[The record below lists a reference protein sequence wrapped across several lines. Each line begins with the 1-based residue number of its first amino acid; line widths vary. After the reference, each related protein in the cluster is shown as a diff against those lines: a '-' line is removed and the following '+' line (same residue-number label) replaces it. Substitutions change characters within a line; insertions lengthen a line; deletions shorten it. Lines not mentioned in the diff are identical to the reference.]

1 MAARFAGPAKQAAS
15 VMKKLQGTH
24 IKSVGTVRNY
34 EERLLQIATHL
45 KEHRLGGLRDM
56 TPASALDYL
65 RQRASSVSQKTLDME
80 RQAIQ
85 AMMHH
90 VSNKLA
96 PGQTLEVIKSTA
108 PVARKGAGGKP
119 KLLAEQSRA
128 YNREQMLLIAARQAP
143 HNALATEIAHA
154 AGLRSHEL
162 LTLRRAHHQAPDER
176 PAHELKFH
184 GIRETTVSYTVRGK
198 GGLTREVR
206 IPIPLAKRL
215 EATRLEAPRKVKDR
229 GINYQQFYGIG
240 AGQPWA
246 KSVSAASKAA
256 LGWSN
261 GAHGLRHTYA
271 QERMQ
276 TLQRVLPREEAL
288 RVVSQ
293 EMGHFRPSITEV
305 YLR

>member
-1 MAARFAGPAKQAAS
+1 MGKFAKPAKQAAS
-15 VMKKLQGTH
+15 VMKKLQGSH
-24 IKSVGTVRNY
+24 IRSVGTVRNY
-34 EERLLQIATHL
+34 EERLKQITAYIQ
-45 KEHRLGGLRDM
+45 EHRLGSLRDM
-56 TPASALDYL
+56 TPARALDYL
-65 RQRASSVSQKTLDME
+65 RQRAEVVSQKTLDME
-80 RQAIQ
+80 RQALQ
-85 AMMHH
+85 SMMQH
-90 VSNKLA
+90 VTHQLP

-108 PVARKGAGGKP
+108 PASRKTGGKP
-119 KLLAEQSRA
+119 TLLADQSRA
-128 YNREQMLLIAARQAP
+128 YNREQMTLIAARQAP
-143 HNALATEIAHA
+143 HNALATELAHA
-154 AGLRSHEL
+154 AGLRAHEL
-162 LTLRRAHHQAPDER
+162 LALRRTHHQAPDER

-184 GIRETTVSYTVRGK
+184 GIRETTISYTVHGK

-206 IPIPLAKRL
+206 IPIPLARRL
-215 EATRLEAPRKVKDR
+215 EAMRLEAPRNVKDR

-240 AGQPWA
+240 GGQPWS

-271 QERMQ
+271 QERMR
-276 TLQRVLPREEAL
+276 TLQRELPREDAL